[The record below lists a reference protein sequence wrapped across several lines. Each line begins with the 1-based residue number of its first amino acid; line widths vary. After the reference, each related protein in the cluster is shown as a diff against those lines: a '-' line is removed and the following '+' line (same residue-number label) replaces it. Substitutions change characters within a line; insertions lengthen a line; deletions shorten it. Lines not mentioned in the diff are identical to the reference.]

1 MLPGAM
7 RLTLYVVH
15 GSHPCAAVEKAL
27 EIKGLQYRVIEWP
40 PTLHP
45 PFQLILFG
53 VRTVPGLRI
62 SPGGRGSASP
72 EKVSGS
78 REKVSGSREKVSGS
92 REKVSGSRA
101 IMRRLD
107 QLQPEPALF
116 PADPAKRAAVEEAER
131 WGDETF
137 QPLGRTLLWNAFHH
151 NHSAMV
157 GYAEHS
163 RIPLAG
169 PTVRV
174 AAPMIARI
182 GFRVNGATD
191 ETAARDRRALPGYL
205 DTIDGWIADGTIGDA
220 EHPNAADLQILS
232 TVRLLM
238 TLGDLREMIAAR
250 PSGRLAAQVFP
261 QADGDMPAGSLAAA

>member
-1 MLPGAM
+1 MLTGAM

-27 EIKGLQYRVIEWP
+27 ELKELRYRVIEWP

-45 PFQLILFG
+45 PFQRLLFG
-53 VRTVPGLRI
+53 ARTVPGLRI
-62 SPGGRGSASP
+62 AR
-72 EKVSGS
+72 
-78 REKVSGSREKVSGS
+78 

-101 IMRRLD
+101 IMRRLE

-137 QPLGRTLLWNAFHH
+137 QPLGRTLIWNAFRR
-151 NHSAMV
+151 NHGAMV
-157 GYAEHS
+157 SYAEHS
-163 RIPLAG
+163 RIPLAV

-174 AAPMIARI
+174 AAPLIARI
-182 GFRVNGATD
+182 GFTLNGATD
-191 ETAARDRRALPGYL
+191 EVARRDRRALPGYL

-220 EHPNAADLQILS
+220 DHPNAADLQILS

-250 PSGRLAAQVFP
+250 PAGRVAMQLFP
-261 QADGDMPAGSLAAA
+261 RADGDMPAGSLTAA